1 MKPKLPRENKCSLL
15 YPNSMVQKKT
25 DKEEK
30 SSSNAHTLSTC
41 CVPGPI
47 LRTLPGSGIYSS
59 QRPGEASISTIP
71 SAELVTVSLSF
82 LIRKWG

>member
-1 MKPKLPRENKCSLL
+1 MLPFV
-15 YPNSMVQKKT
+15 PQQDDQKKM
-25 DKEEK
+25 DKEEE
-30 SSSNAHTLSTC
+30 SSSTAHTLSPC